1 MTDDGKPPGPVSD
14 LKFRQ
19 LYFRDLSTGLG
30 LLEDGT
36 VVRFIYE
43 NPRGGGSAFTLRIYE
58 VEIKDE
64 RTGPA
69 SMFNAA

>member
-1 MTDDGKPPGPVSD
+1 MND

-36 VVRFIYE
+36 VVRFVYE
-43 NPRGGGSAFTLRIYE
+43 NPKGGGNAFTLRVYQ
-58 VEIKDE
+58 VDVKDE
-64 RTGPA
+64 RTAPA

>member
-1 MTDDGKPPGPVSD
+1 MND

-43 NPRGGGSAFTLRIYE
+43 NPKGGGNAFTLRVYP
-58 VEIKDE
+58 VDVKDE
-64 RTGPA
+64 RTASP